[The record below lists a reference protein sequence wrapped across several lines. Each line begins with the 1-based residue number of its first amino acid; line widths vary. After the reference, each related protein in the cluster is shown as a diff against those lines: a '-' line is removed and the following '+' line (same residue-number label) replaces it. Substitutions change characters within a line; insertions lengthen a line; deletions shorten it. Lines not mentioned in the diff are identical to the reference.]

1 MLPVGEALKVLLLHF
16 AAKPPFLCEFAVPFA
31 AYAVTLGVVVLLGVG
46 ELFLVICLG
55 LAGAERF
62 GNREHNSFT
71 RSTVPGRQRSP
82 SGFLPIH
89 SDWSLGR
96 PELPLA
102 QMTSFRFRSPEVS
115 LLWV

>member
-1 MLPVGEALKVLLLHF
+1 MLPIGETLKVLLLHF
-16 AAKPPFLCEFAVPFA
+16 APETPFLCESAMPFA

-62 GNREHNSFT
+62 GDREHNSFT
-71 RSTVPGRQRSP
+71 RSTVPGRQQSP

-96 PELPLA
+96 PELQLA
-102 QMTSFRFRSPEVS
+102 QMTSSPFRSLEMS

>member
-1 MLPVGEALKVLLLHF
+1 MLPIGETLKVLLLHL
-16 AAKPPFLCEFAVPFA
+16 APKTPFLCEFAVPFA
-31 AYAVTLGVVVLLGVG
+31 SYAVTPGVVVLLGVG

-55 LAGAERF
+55 LAGAQRF
-62 GNREHNSFT
+62 GNGEHDSLT
-71 RSTVPGRQRSP
+71 RSTVPGPQQFP

-96 PELPLA
+96 PVLQLA

-115 LLWV
+115 LLW

>member
-1 MLPVGEALKVLLLHF
+1 MLPVGKPLEVLLLHF
-16 AAKPPFLCEFAVPFA
+16 SAEFPFLGQSAMPFA
-31 AYAVTLGVVVLLGVG
+31 AYAVTLGVIVLLGVG
-46 ELFLVICLG
+46 EFFLVICLG

-62 GNREHNSFT
+62 GDREHNSFT
-71 RSTVPGRQRSP
+71 RSRVPGRQLSL

-89 SDWSLGR
+89 AGSYLVW

-102 QMTSFRFRSPEVS
+102 QMTSSPFRSLGES